1 MPPARFRQTPTPAQ
15 TPPSPAAT
23 AAARDLVELF
33 RRLRR
38 RMRQVSGAGLTPSQ
52 ASVLIRLR
60 KDGAST
66 TTVLATAEGVR
77 SQSMTATLGA
87 LEQQG
92 LIVRSPD
99 PEDGRR
105 YIITPSA
112 AGRRLAEE
120 DRDSRHAW
128 LIRALDEHL
137 TAEQLG
143 TVHQALALLAEI
155 LDREE

>member
-1 MPPARFRQTPTPAQ
+1 MPSASSRPAPA
-15 TPPSPAAT
+15 PAEPSPAAA

-38 RMRQVSGAGLTPSQ
+38 RMRQVSSAGLTPSQ
-52 ASVLIRLR
+52 ASVLLRLC

-92 LIVRSPD
+92 LIERSPD

-105 YIITPSA
+105 YIITPSE

-128 LIRALDEHL
+128 LIRSLDERL
-137 TAEQLG
+137 TAEQLD
-143 TVHQALALLAEI
+143 TVHEALGLLAEI
-155 LDREE
+155 VAGKD